1 MLRKGLAG
9 IAALAL
15 AFGFTPVGR
24 VAATGQD
31 YPPSWQDSDLAHFYY
46 DTAYNDGVSAGGSP
60 RPWYLIGGGDLP
72 TGIELNETTGAVTGT
87 PTVQDEEY
95 DFTLQAT
102 NGEGNDTSAEF
113 SGTVGDPPRGC
124 QSYTADSYVGAVVLN
139 PDGTPIGCGMTD
151 STGSPADL
159 VPSTWPSEFTA
170 AFGPG
175 VARNSYGYTTRL
187 GWACDDCWVASDGV
201 DGNVGLPIGFD
212 MNFYGTTYSTVFVE
226 SNGSISFGKGSDEYD
241 EPLDVVLDGAAGVV
255 PFGIDLWNGD
265 IAYAGS
271 PWGSAR
277 HEDFFYWG
285 RTTYGGQPAFVATW
299 MNIKGCCDGPSTTD
313 YSTFQVMLVHVPGG
327 GGNDVNII
335 INYGSMTTTGQ
346 GYSNGD
352 STARVAA
359 GVGTVENGVTKYASL
374 VDDSGTLYNG
384 MPTDDVLDGGAHPL
398 SSGHLN
404 STVPGRFIFQ
414 MRNGQLPQTATI
426 PGAPAIT
433 SIDRGDSSGN
443 VNFTAPTDTGG
454 SPISGYVVQWRK
466 AGSSDNWDSDDSA
479 TSSPFDIHGLDN
491 GYSYEV
497 EVSAVNGM
505 GQGPWSAPAD
515 VTPGAEGSPEWT
527 DTTLGS
533 MMVGTAYSD
542 GVAASGDP
550 TPTYSV
556 TDGDLPAGLTLD
568 PDTGAITGTPTTAG
582 PYDFTVTASSSGGV
596 GDPLTC
602 VHEFTG
608 TVLAEQGMSLN
619 HDSQGAGGTVHVD
632 SWGFKPGASVVLTLH
647 SDPVTLG
654 TFTANDGGHVIADVV
669 IPANTPLGAH
679 TVQADGNDPDD
690 SPITESHG
698 ITVTA
703 QAASAPPTAT
713 ASSSAQRDSGIPIG
727 ALVLIGAF
735 LAGALIAFRRRAEI
749 LRD

>member
-15 AFGFTPVGR
+15 AFGFMPVGR
-24 VAATGQD
+24 VAA
-31 YPPSWQDSDLAHFYY
+31 
-46 DTAYNDGVSAGGSP
+46 
-60 RPWYLIGGGDLP
+60 
-72 TGIELNETTGAVTGT
+72 
-87 PTVQDEEY
+87 
-95 DFTLQAT
+95 
-102 NGEGNDTSAEF
+102 EGL
-113 SGTVGDPPRGC
+113 RGC
-124 QSYTADSYVGAVVLN
+124 QSYTADTYVGAVVLN
-139 PDGTPIGCGMTD
+139 ADGTPIGCGMTD
-151 STGSPADL
+151 GTGSPADL
-159 VPSTWPSEFTA
+159 IPSTWPGEFDS
-170 AFGPG
+170 AFG
-175 VARNSYGYTTRL
+175 ADSTDTNIYSTRL
-187 GWACDDCWVASDGV
+187 GWACDDCWVASDGI
-201 DGNVGLPIGFD
+201 DGDVGLPIGFD
-212 MNFYGTTYSTVFVE
+212 MNFYGTTYSTVFLE
-226 SNGSISFGKGSDEYD
+226 SNGSISFGKGSDTFD
-241 EPLDVVLDGAAGVV
+241 QPLDIVLDGAAGVV
-255 PFGIDLWNGD
+255 PFGIDLWNKD
-265 IAYAGS
+265 IADAGS
-271 PWGSAR
+271 LWGSDR

-299 MNIKGCCDGPSTTD
+299 MNIKGCCEATTATD

-327 GGNDVNII
+327 GGDDVDII
-335 INYGSMTTTGQ
+335 INYGSMTTTDQ
-346 GYSNGD
+346 GYKNDGD
-352 STARVAA
+352 NNTYRVAA

-384 MPTDDVLDGGAHPL
+384 MPTNDVLDGGSHAL

-404 STVPGRFIFQ
+404 SAVPGRFIFQ

-479 TSSPFDIHGLDN
+479 TSSPFKIHGLAN
-491 GYSYEV
+491 GYAYEV

-515 VTPGAEGSPEWT
+515 VTPGVEGSPEWT

-542 GVAASGDP
+542 GVVASGDP

-556 TDGDLPAGLTLD
+556 TAGALPDDLSLD
-568 PDTGAITGTPTTAG
+568 SDTGAITGTPTTAG
-582 PYDFTVTASSSGGV
+582 PYDFTITASSSRGV

-602 VHEFTG
+602 VYEFTG

-619 HDSQGAGGTVHVD
+619 YDSQAAGGTVHVD

-654 TFTANDGGHVIADVV
+654 TFTANGSGHVVADVV
-669 IPANTPLGAH
+669 IPADTALGAH
-679 TVQADGNDPDD
+679 TIQADGNDPGD
-690 SPITESHG
+690 SPITESHA

-703 QAASAPPTAT
+703 KVASPPPTST
-713 ASSSAQRDSGIPIG
+713 ASSSAQRDEGIPID

-735 LAGALIAFRRRAEI
+735 LAGALIVSRRRAAI
-749 LRD
+749 LRN